1 MNRRL
6 LSIILLSFLSL
17 PLFPAAFLSNALG
30 QDLGMIEMLTGS
42 GYEGEENGSE
52 RVIYHDG
59 EVMQRRI
66 ENEDG
71 YTIEYGDR
79 TERVKLGENGE
90 RSEWTVEQGDRTET
104 HTYFYTDD
112 RLSSV
117 SVSVDGELQRRL
129 VYLETPS
136 GTVAAITGTND
147 SYISPSFYLYEND
160 GDAVKF
166 TYYENGLVIREDLS
180 DPSLSYTIE
189 DDGSWKESKIL
200 PDGTVMEKIFDTS
213 GRLVQESAGE
223 AVTIYEY
230 GEDGELQLSVVQ
242 DGGNETRTHY
252 TDGSVSSI
260 EMLADG
266 ILTKERKFLESG
278 DIEEIRY
285 KEGRAEYSI
294 LFEGDGVRVKEIH
307 RL

>member
-6 LSIILLSFLSL
+6 LSIALLFFLSL

-59 EVMQRRI
+59 EVIQRRI
-66 ENEDG
+66 ESEDG

-79 TERVKLGENGE
+79 TESVRLGENGE

-166 TYYENGLVIREDLS
+166 TYYENGLVMREDLS

-189 DDGSWKESKIL
+189 DDGSWKESRTL
-200 PDGTVMEKIFDTS
+200 PDGTAMEKIYDTS
-213 GRLVQESAGE
+213 GRLVQESSFQLYRMAAMRQGP
-223 AVTIYEY
+223 TIQMGAYHLLKC
-230 GEDGELQLSVVQ
+230 LQ
-242 DGGNETRTHY
+242 T
-252 TDGSVSSI
+252 VSSP
-260 EMLADG
+260 
-266 ILTKERKFLESG
+266 RRESSSKAV
-278 DIEEIRY
+278 I
-285 KEGRAEYSI
+285 
-294 LFEGDGVRVKEIH
+294 
-307 RL
+307 